1 MQQNFYNLLQHKII
15 TIMKPI
21 TLLLLM
27 ATLYIQNTFAQNIGI
42 GTTAPAARLHIK
54 GTQDSAQL
62 LIDQANSQSI
72 NTPAIKIR
80 RADGLEVFWLNANER
95 SSLYLGYNTAANIDG
110 YGSTQNTVVGTEA
123 AYGTTFGFNGTAIGY
138 RALYNAIGSYNT
150 AVGNQAMF
158 SSLFSQQ
165 NTAVGSSSMYSNYDG
180 DFNVSVGEQN
190 MYYNISGSN
199 NTSVGWRALYNST
212 GSHYNTAIGYM
223 AGGQN
228 DNGYNNVF
236 LGANTRANGAGY
248 YNVIAIGQD
257 VTCTASSQVRIGN
270 TATSSIGG
278 YVGWSNLSDGR
289 FKTDIRENVPGLDFI
304 MRLKPVTYHLNITAL
319 RSALGVGTET
329 TLPVMEKD
337 MASKEKALQTGFV
350 AQDVEKAASALGY
363 EFSGVD
369 KPGNSNDFYCLR
381 YSEFVVPL
389 VKAVQEQQQQILAL
403 QKQNKELM
411 ERITN
416 LEQ

>member
-1 MQQNFYNLLQHKII
+1 MQQNFYNLPQHKII
-15 TIMKPI
+15 VIMKPI

-27 ATLYIQNTFAQNIGI
+27 ATLYTQHNLAQNIGI
-42 GTTAPAARLHIK
+42 GTAAPAARLHIK

-62 LIDQANSQSI
+62 LIDHANTQSI
-72 NTPAIKIR
+72 TTPAIKIR
-80 RADGLEVFWLNANER
+80 RADGTELFWLNANER

-123 AYGTTFGFNGTAIGY
+123 ASGTTFGFNGTAIGY

-180 DFNVSVGEQN
+180 DLNVSVGEQN
-190 MYYNISGSN
+190 MYYNLSGSY
-199 NTSVGWRALYNST
+199 NTSVGWRALYSTT
-212 GSHYNTAIGYM
+212 GSQYNTAIGYM

-289 FKTDIRENVPGLDFI
+289 FKRDIRENVPGLDFI

-329 TLPVMEKD
+329 NIPAMEKD

-350 AQDVEKAASALGY
+350 AQDVEKAANALGY

-411 ERITN
+411 ERITK

>member
-1 MQQNFYNLLQHKII
+1 
-15 TIMKPI
+15 MKPI
-21 TLLLLM
+21 TLLLLIAM
-27 ATLYIQNTFAQNIGI
+27 LHMQKSFAQNIGI
-42 GTTAPAARLHIK
+42 GTAAPAARLHIK
-54 GTQDSAQL
+54 GNQDSAQL
-62 LIDQANSQSI
+62 LIDHANTQSI
-72 NTPAIKIR
+72 TTPAIKIR
-80 RADGLEVFWLNANER
+80 RADGTELFWLNANER

-110 YGSTQNTVVGTEA
+110 YGSTQNTVLGTEA
-123 AYGTTFGFNGTAIGY
+123 ASGTTFGFNGTAIGY

-150 AVGNQAMF
+150 AIGNQAML
-158 SSLFSQQ
+158 SSVFSQQ

-180 DFNVSVGEQN
+180 DFNVSLGEQN

-199 NTSVGWRALYNST
+199 NTSVGWRALYNTTNSQ
-212 GSHYNTAIGYM
+212 YNTAIGYL
-223 AGGQN
+223 AGGNN

-236 LGANTRANGAGY
+236 LGANTKTNGSGY

-289 FKTDIRENVPGLDFI
+289 FKKDIKENVPGLDFI
-304 MRLKPVTYHLNITAL
+304 MRLKPVTYHLNFAAL
-319 RSALGVGTET
+319 RGAMGRET
-329 TLPVMEKD
+329 ATQLPAMEKD
-337 MASKEKALQTGFV
+337 IASREQSLQTGFV
-350 AQDVEKAASALGY
+350 AQEVEKAASMLGY
-363 EFSGVD
+363 EFSGID

-403 QKQNKELM
+403 QQQNKELM
-411 ERITN
+411 NRLAK